1 MSAPP
6 DRHFA
11 RPWLVIVNDAGDYLA
26 PGGVWTRDA
35 NRRFNFAEFSGRQL
49 AEKLARLH
57 SAKVTII
64 NPDTWAARPEGDE
77 KK

>member
-1 MSAPP
+1 MSRL
-6 DRHFA
+6 DTFTA
-11 RPWLVIVNDAGDYLA
+11 RPYLVIRNESGDYLA
-26 PGGVWTRDA
+26 PGGVWTRDP

>member
-1 MSAPP
+1 MSRL
-6 DRHFA
+6 DTFTA
-11 RPWLVIVNDAGDYLA
+11 RPYIVIQNDAGDYLA
-26 PGGVWTRDA
+26 PGGVWTRDP

-64 NPDTWAARPEGDE
+64 NPDTWAARPEGDA

>member
-1 MSAPP
+1 MSRL
-6 DRHFA
+6 DTFTA
-11 RPWLVIVNDAGDYLA
+11 RPYIVIQNDAGDYLA
-26 PGGVWTRDA
+26 PGGVWTRDP
-35 NRRFNFAEFSGRQL
+35 NRRFNFAEFSGRAL